1 MINLAR
7 KEKPLSTFQL
17 FANLPKELQLN
28 IWALVPLP
36 GPRLISLIEP
46 GNLPHPCL
54 HACSDS
60 RSVALA
66 KHIVLQGSD
75 IFEGY
80 FNPDR
85 DVLFIDSTDIAR
97 DFISHM
103 SQASL
108 DKIRFLAVDA
118 LEWCSL
124 YNPGHMWSKEILELL
139 GKFRNMHIL
148 LLVRGD
154 EAQEWPQRLM
164 TCEAYAK
171 AYPHADA
178 QVHISYHRSQ
188 RPGNVMLEREEL
200 VAAKERDGSILGS
213 QWTVPQV
220 KIVMGTRRP
229 PRGRDEAMGDENDRL
244 ELILGGFYR

>member
-1 MINLAR
+1 MMTLVT
-7 KEKPLSTFQL
+7 KEKPLTVFHL
-17 FANLPKELQLN
+17 FCNLPKELQLN

-46 GNLPHPCL
+46 GNSPHPCL
-54 HACSDS
+54 HACSAS
-60 RSVALA
+60 RSIMLA
-66 KHIVLQGSD
+66 QHIVLQGSD

-103 SQASL
+103 PQASL
-108 DKIRFLAVDA
+108 DRIRFLAVDA

-124 YNPGHMWSKEILELL
+124 YNPGHMWSEDILELL
-139 GKFRNMHIL
+139 AKFRDMHML

-164 TCEAYAK
+164 TCEAYAR

-178 QVHISYHRSQ
+178 QVHISYHTSQ
-188 RPGNVMLEREEL
+188 RAGNVMLEREEL
-200 VAAKERDGSILGS
+200 VAAKERNGSILGP
-213 QWTVPQV
+213 QWKAPHV
-220 KIVMGTRRP
+220 KIVMGTRRR
-229 PRGRDEAMGDENDRL
+229 PRRSQEAMGDEDDRL
-244 ELILGGFYR
+244 ELILE